1 MRVTIS
7 HNKPL
12 EQVKGA
18 VDHSMGQVF
27 NGLGGGMVEFTDHH
41 RQWHGDTMAF
51 SMTAR
56 IGFIKTPIKGTVAV
70 TAIDVTVDVYLGLL
84 EKLVPQDTVRAA
96 IEGRVRGLL
105 T

>member
-12 EQVKGA
+12 DQVKSS

-27 NGLGGGMVEFTDHH
+27 NGLGGGIVDFTDSHL
-41 RQWHGDTMAF
+41 QWNGDTMAF

-56 IGFIKTPIKGTVAV
+56 IGFVKTPIKGTVAV
-70 TAIDVTVDVYLGLL
+70 TAIDITVDVDLGLL
-84 EKLVPQDTVRAA
+84 EKLIPQDTVRTG
-96 IEGRVRGLL
+96 IEGQVRGLL